1 MSSRLGWVTSE
12 GKWGKNLESQLRK
25 VTVLQTRGHK
35 FWSLAAMLVSTW
47 VGSTDRPDPKIPC
60 IASLAYLLSS
70 RPQKACLK
78 NEQTMQHW
86 PKNNVQSWPPACT
99 QVHLQ
104 THTQSNF
111 PTAQLKIKVTED
123 SRPCEPSKEELFE
136 SCKSKHCIRTG
147 LSRDES
153 CHPVRKGYGVSPSN
167 PVMDHLLSFMVCF

>member
-1 MSSRLGWVTSE
+1 MG
-12 GKWGKNLESQLRK
+12 GGGLESQLGK

-78 NEQTMQHW
+78 KQTNNATVTKEQY
-86 PKNNVQSWPPACT
+86 PKLTSSLHSSAPANTRSC
-99 QVHLQ
+99 

-136 SCKSKHCIRTG
+136 SCKSKHCIRTR

-153 CHPVRKGYGVSPSN
+153 CHPGRKGYGISPSN
-167 PVMDHLLSFMVCF
+167 PVMDHLFSFMVWV